1 MKLTL
6 AALLFVASIPAFA
19 QPYRCTVDGKVI
31 YQQARCPNGVSVD
44 TSGAGT
50 ANTASPGAIQ
60 ANREVAQYKR
70 KQRVDDAIANGQVF
84 IGMTAAEVQQS
95 WGNPTAINRT
105 RTANSTSD
113 QWVYG
118 SGAYAYLT
126 DGVVTAIQTSTRAAP
141 PPPKVC
147 PSDREIREWE
157 VELSLHDRRHARSP
171 ETLRQL
177 ITAAHTCRGGI

>member
-1 MKLTL
+1 MNRLLATL
-6 AALLFVASIPAFA
+6 VCIACLPAFA

-50 ANTASPGAIQ
+50 ANSASPGAIQ
-60 ANREVAQYKR
+60 ANREVAQYRR

-84 IGMTAAEVQQS
+84 IGMTAAEVRQS
-95 WGNPTAINRT
+95 WGDPTAINRT
-105 RTANSTSD
+105 HTANLTSD
-113 QWVYG
+113 QWVFG

-126 DGVVTAIQTSTRAAP
+126 DGIVTAIQTSMRSAP
-141 PPPKVC
+141 PRKIC
-147 PSDREIREWE
+147 PNDREIREWE

-171 ETLRQL
+171 EALRQL
-177 ITAAHTCRGGI
+177 ISSAHTCRGGI